1 MKYHVKYKIAKFLL
15 RGFRLMYIEDYAPP
29 TLRERPTH
37 FIFHVGAND
46 IPIKED
52 PNEIANN
59 IANLATKLKR
69 NCDVSVSGIIARN
82 NQFQWKAAD
91 VNQLNQLCSYTATF
105 KLYTA
110 TI

>member
-1 MKYHVKYKIAKFLL
+1 
-15 RGFRLMYIEDYAPP
+15 MYIEDYAPP

-52 PNEIANN
+52 PDEIANN

-69 NCDVSVSGIIARN
+69 NCDVSVSGTIARN
-82 NQFQWKAAD
+82 NQYQWKAAD
-91 VNQLNQLCSYTATF
+91 ANQKLEEKWRKKKRKKKKAIQLLLSYT
-105 KLYTA
+105 L
-110 TI
+110 